1 MVEKTINQVPLHQL
15 QVGQRGVVLQVG
27 GKGPARQRMM
37 DMGLVPGA
45 EVKVMRV
52 APLGD
57 PVEFQLRGYNL
68 SLRKSDAHAITV
80 RVSEG
85 KSQ

>member
-1 MVEKTINQVPLHQL
+1 MQTDRQDLVSAIPLHSL
-15 QVGQRGVVLQVG
+15 KVGDHGVVVSIG

-45 EVKVMRV
+45 EVKVLRV

-57 PVEFQLRGYNL
+57 PVEFEVKGYSL
-68 SLRKSDAHAITV
+68 SLRKSEAKEILV
-80 RVSEG
+80 EVS
-85 KSQ
+85 